1 MNDNIKAGA
10 DIHSGDGGYSVGT
23 KEKYDEFIKS
33 RNQSLGKMRVK
44 ALINKVGTDVSGK
57 WVGIDNVELLTEL
70 IVRECAGLFPNVYV
84 EIENE
89 YGHTPVIAAD
99 YIKKHFGVEE

>member
-1 MNDNIKAGA
+1 MNERIKELLLKAGW
-10 DIHSGDGGYSVGT
+10 DGY
-23 KEKYDEFIKS
+23 EALDE
-33 RNQSLGKMRVK
+33 RNQKF
-44 ALINKVGTDVSGK
+44 A
-57 WVGIDNVELLTEL
+57 EL

-99 YIKKHFGVEE
+99 YIKEHFGVEP

>member
-1 MNDNIKAGA
+1 MNEQLI
-10 DIHSGDGGYSVGT
+10 GDLFAEATRRMTGSSSREFS
-23 KEKYDEFIKS
+23 EK
-33 RNQSLGKMRVK
+33 V
-44 ALINKVGTDVSGK
+44 A
-57 WVGIDNVELLTEL
+57 EL

>member
-1 MNDNIKAGA
+1 MNKRLDELAKQATE
-10 DIHSGDGGYSVGT
+10 DI
-23 KEKYDEFIKS
+23 
-33 RNQSLGKMRVK
+33 LGVK
-44 ALINKVGTDVSGK
+44 ILNK
-57 WVGIDNVELLTEL
+57 NRFAEL

-99 YIKKHFGVEE
+99 YIKKHFGVDP